1 MGLNTEASAA
11 LVFLILYT
19 ILFVIMFL
27 GYVTGRLRLRSRYS
41 LIMFHVTVR
50 LASQA
55 TGVAFGVVGYSAT
68 NLLVAYF
75 ILYVYHSIHAKYT
88 NFCSVQGR

>member
-1 MGLNTEASAA
+1 MGLNTETSAA

-19 ILFVIMFL
+19 ILFVILLL
-27 GYVTGRLRLRSRYS
+27 GYFTGRLRLRSRYT

-55 TGVAFGVVGYSAT
+55 TGVAFGIVGYSAT

-75 ILYVYHSIHAKYT
+75 ILYVHTIFRPFFTLY
-88 NFCSVQGR
+88 

>member
-1 MGLNTEASAA
+1 MGLNNETCAA
-11 LVFLILYT
+11 LVFLILYS
-19 ILFVIMFL
+19 ILFVLLFL
-27 GYVTGRLRLRSRYS
+27 GYTTGRIRVRSRYS

-55 TGVAFGVVGYSAT
+55 TGIAFGIVGYSAT

-75 ILYVYHSIHAKYT
+75 IL
-88 NFCSVQGR
+88 